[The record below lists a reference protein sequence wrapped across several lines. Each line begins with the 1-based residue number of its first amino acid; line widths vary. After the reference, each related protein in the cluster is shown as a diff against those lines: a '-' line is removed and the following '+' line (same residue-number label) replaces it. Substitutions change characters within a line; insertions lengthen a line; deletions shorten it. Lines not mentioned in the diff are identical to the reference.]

1 MFEREHRRWLLT
13 TIFFYRNAPT
23 PTCRSLGSGESGKAP
38 SSCTKPLQVA
48 RSRML
53 SRHAGSVRGG
63 DCGSR
68 KTPRLWME
76 GWMTKLDFGYWG
88 QRLQGPH
95 ARSSPRS
102 STRRQLLEQRGACAC
117 AGPPA
122 RWAAAR
128 RITSCSG
135 APAPCA
141 GPPSRWAA
149 ARRIT
154 SCRYACSPR
163 PPPLVCGL
171 STCDS
176 DRVCH
181 GVDVVRCRQ
190 NALANA
196 PFPLPVFC
204 PLDNIRLAEKRKL
217 ADLTA
222 HVSPDCLARALEIME
237 RIWREGE
244 EHMAKLS
251 VNALIGP

>member
-1 MFEREHRRWLLT
+1 M
-13 TIFFYRNAPT
+13 P
-23 PTCRSLGSGESGKAP
+23 G
-38 SSCTKPLQVA
+38 V
-48 RSRML
+48 
-53 SRHAGSVRGG
+53 
-63 DCGSR
+63 
-68 KTPRLWME
+68 PRLQD
-76 GWMTKLDFGYWG
+76 LY
-88 QRLQGPH
+88 RLL
-95 ARSSPRS
+95 A
-102 STRRQLLEQRGACAC
+102 LE
-117 AGPPA
+117 
-122 RWAAAR
+122 
-128 RITSCSG
+128 
-135 APAPCA
+135 
-141 GPPSRWAA
+141 SRL
-149 ARRIT
+149 
-154 SCRYACSPR
+154 CRHVLETYACSPR